1 MRQET
6 AGVTESLLDSARKEF
21 LDYGFH
27 GASLRRISADS
38 GVSTNSIYTRFKD
51 KAGLFSAVVKPAADG
66 LMDMYLGSIS
76 AAADSGDAD
85 KAESSG
91 EQGTDLVLRYIYDN
105 FDVFRL
111 IFCCSAGTEYENYFD
126 SLVAIEEKYYRLFV
140 DQYSTVD
147 NRVNDFFIHVMC
159 STGWRYIYEIV
170 THKLEYKDA
179 VELMA
184 HIQTFNQ
191 AGWRAVIEGVR

>member
-6 AGVTESLLDSARKEF
+6 AGVTEALLDSAKKEF
-21 LDYGFH
+21 LKYGFH
-27 GASLRRISADS
+27 DASLRRISADS

-51 KAGLFSAVVKPAADG
+51 KSGLFSAVVEPVADG
-66 LMDMYLGSIS
+66 LMNMYIKFIG
-76 AAADSGDAD
+76 AAADSGNTD
-85 KAESSG
+85 KAEAFG
-91 EQGTDLVLRYIYDN
+91 EQGTEQVLKYIYDN
-105 FDVFRL
+105 FDIFQL

-126 SLVAIEEKYYRLFV
+126 SLVAIEEKYYRIFV

-159 STGWRYIYEIV
+159 SAGWRYIYEIV

-179 VELMA
+179 VGLMS

-191 AGWRAVIEGVR
+191 AGWRAVIEGDR

>member
-21 LDYGFH
+21 LKYGFH

-66 LMDMYLGSIS
+66 LMEMYIGSIS
-76 AAADSGDAD
+76 AAADGRDAD
-85 KAESSG
+85 MAESSG
-91 EQGTDLVLRYIYDN
+91 EQGTELVLKYIYDN
-105 FDVFRL
+105 FDEFQL

-126 SLVAIEEKYYRLFV
+126 SLVAIEERYYRIFV
-140 DQYSTVD
+140 DQYSKVTD
-147 NRVNDFFIHVMC
+147 RVSDFFIHVQC
-159 STGWRYIYEIV
+159 SAGWRYIYEV
-170 THKLEYKDA
+170 ATHKLEYKDA
-179 VELMA
+179 VELMS
-184 HIQTFNQ
+184 HVQTFSQ
-191 AGWRAVIEGVR
+191 AGWRAVIEGDR

>member
-1 MRQET
+1 MEP
-6 AGVTESLLDSARKEF
+6 V
-21 LDYGFH
+21 
-27 GASLRRISADS
+27 
-38 GVSTNSIYTRFKD
+38 
-51 KAGLFSAVVKPAADG
+51 ADG
-66 LMDMYLGSIS
+66 LMNMYIKFIG
-76 AAADSGDAD
+76 AAADSGNTD
-85 KAESSG
+85 KAEAFG
-91 EQGTDLVLRYIYDN
+91 EHGTEQVLKYIYDN
-105 FDVFRL
+105 FDIFQL

-191 AGWRAVIEGVR
+191 AGWRSVIEGVR

>member
-6 AGVTESLLDSARKEF
+6 AGVTEALLDSAKKEF
-21 LDYGFH
+21 LKYGFH
-27 GASLRRISADS
+27 DASLRRISADS

-51 KAGLFSAVVKPAADG
+51 KSGLFSAVVEPVADG
-66 LMDMYLGSIS
+66 LMNMYIKFIG
-76 AAADSGDAD
+76 AAADSGNTD
-85 KAESSG
+85 KAEAFG
-91 EQGTDLVLRYIYDN
+91 EQGTEQVLKYIYDN
-105 FDVFRL
+105 FDIFQL

-159 STGWRYIYEIV
+159 SAGWRYIYEIV

-179 VELMA
+179 VGLMS

-191 AGWRAVIEGVR
+191 AGWRSVIEGVR

>member
-51 KAGLFSAVVKPAADG
+51 KAGLFSAVVKPV
-66 LMDMYLGSIS
+66 
-76 AAADSGDAD
+76 AD
-85 KAESSG
+85 KAESYG
-91 EQGTDLVLRYIYDN
+91 EQGTDLVLKYIYAN

-179 VELMA
+179 VELMS

-191 AGWRAVIEGVR
+191 AGWRSVIEGVR

>member
-51 KAGLFSAVVKPAADG
+51 KAGLFSAVVKPVADG

-85 KAESSG
+85 KAESYG
-91 EQGTDLVLRYIYDN
+91 EQGTDLVLKYIYAN
-105 FDVFRL
+105 FDIFRL

-126 SLVAIEEKYYRLFV
+126 RLVEIEEKHYRIFV
-140 DQYSTVD
+140 NQYSTVETP
-147 NRVNDFFIHVMC
+147 VNDFFIHVMC
-159 STGWRYIYEIV
+159 SAGWRYIYEIV
-170 THKLEYKDA
+170 THKLEYNEA
-179 VELMA
+179 VELMS
-184 HIQTFNQ
+184 HIQIFNQ
-191 AGWRAVIEGVR
+191 AGWRAVLEGK

>member
-27 GASLRRISADS
+27 GASLRHISADS

-51 KAGLFSAVVKPAADG
+51 KAGLFSAVVKPVADG

-85 KAESSG
+85 KAESYG
-91 EQGTDLVLRYIYDN
+91 EQGTDLVLKYIYAN
-105 FDVFRL
+105 FDIFRL

-126 SLVAIEEKYYRLFV
+126 RLVEIEEKHYRIFV
-140 DQYSTVD
+140 NQYSTVETP
-147 NRVNDFFIHVMC
+147 VNDFFIHVMC
-159 STGWRYIYEIV
+159 SAGWRYIYEIV
-170 THKLEYKDA
+170 THKLEYNEA
-179 VELMA
+179 VELMS
-184 HIQTFNQ
+184 HIQIFNQ
-191 AGWRAVIEGVR
+191 AGWRAVLEGK

>member
-51 KAGLFSAVVKPAADG
+51 KAGLFSAVVKPVADG

-85 KAESSG
+85 KAESYG
-91 EQGTDLVLRYIYDN
+91 EQGTDLVLKYIYAN
-105 FDVFRL
+105 FDIFRL

-126 SLVAIEEKYYRLFV
+126 RLVEIEEKHYRIFV
-140 DQYSTVD
+140 YQYSTVETP
-147 NRVNDFFIHVMC
+147 VNDFFIHVMC
-159 STGWRYIYEIV
+159 SAGWRYIYEIV
-170 THKLEYKDA
+170 THKLEYNEA
-179 VELMA
+179 VELMS
-184 HIQTFNQ
+184 HIQIFNQ
-191 AGWRAVIEGVR
+191 AGWRAVLEGK